1 MSWHEHHRESEQF
14 ASNAE
19 VLQRQGEVEAA
30 RQNYAIAA
38 AAEVKALAF
47 IESHETRTFGI
58 TAVSAVAL
66 LFKAKDFLQAKQIAY
81 QCLSQP
87 TLPNFAI
94 VQLEEI
100 LKEILVL
107 EASAVAV

>member
-1 MSWHEHHRESEQF
+1 MSWLEHHRQSEQF
-14 ASNAE
+14 ASDAE
-19 VLQRQGEVEAA
+19 VLHRQGELAAA
-30 RQNYAIAA
+30 RKSYAL
-38 AAEVKALAF
+38 AAEAEVQALAF
-47 IESHETRTFGI
+47 IAAHEHRTFGI

-66 LFKAKDFLQAKQIAY
+66 LFKARNFLKAKQVAY
-81 QCLSQP
+81 QCLSTQ

>member
-1 MSWHEHHRESEQF
+1 MSWLEHHRQSEQF
-14 ASNAE
+14 ASAAE
-19 VLQRQGEVEAA
+19 LMQRQGELAAA
-30 RQNYAIAA
+30 RQHYALAA

-47 IESHETRTFGI
+47 IGPHENRTLGI
-58 TAVSAVAL
+58 TTVSTVAL
-66 LFKAKDFLQAKQIAY
+66 FFKARDFVNAKQVAY
-81 QCLSQP
+81 ESLSSQ

-107 EASAVAV
+107 EASKVAV

>member
-1 MSWHEHHRESEQF
+1 MSWHEHHRRSEQF

-19 VLQRQGEVEAA
+19 VLQRQGDVEAA

-38 AAEVKALAF
+38 EAEVKALAF
-47 IESHETRTFGI
+47 IGPDEQRTLGI

-66 LFKAKDFLQAKQIAY
+66 LYKARNFLQAKQVAY
-81 QCLSQP
+81 QYLS
-87 TLPNFAI
+87 TEMLPHFAI

>member
-1 MSWHEHHRESEQF
+1 MSWHEHHRQSEQF
-14 ASNAE
+14 ASQAQ
-19 VLQRQGEVEAA
+19 VLTWQGEVEAA
-30 RQNYAIAA
+30 RQDYAIAA
-38 AAEVKALAF
+38 AAEVEALAF

-66 LFKAKDFLQAKQIAY
+66 LLKAKDFLQAKQVAY
-81 QCLSQP
+81 QCLSKQ

>member
-1 MSWHEHHRESEQF
+1 MSWLEHHRRSEQF
-14 ASNAE
+14 ASAAE
-19 VLQRQGEVEAA
+19 VLRREGQLEAA
-30 RQNYAIAA
+30 RENYAIAA
-38 AAEVKALAF
+38 ESEIKALAF
-47 IESHETRTFGI
+47 IDSHETQTFGI